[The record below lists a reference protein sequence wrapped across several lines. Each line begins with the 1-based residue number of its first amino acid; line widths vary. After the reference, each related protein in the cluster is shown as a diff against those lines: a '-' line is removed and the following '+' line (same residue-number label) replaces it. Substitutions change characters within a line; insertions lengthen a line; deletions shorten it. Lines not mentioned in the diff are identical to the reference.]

1 MSSEHIE
8 LRRMLRDKS
17 KDEFFALLNKVMLS
31 DEECKMMTMYYCE
44 RKPLG
49 YIADELGY
57 SEVGITKLHNRVLKR
72 IGKVI
77 ADR

>member
-8 LRRMLRDKS
+8 LRRMLKDKS
-17 KDEFFALLNKVMLS
+17 KNEFFALLDMVMLG
-31 DEECKMMTMYYCE
+31 EEERKMMVMYYCE
-44 RKPLG
+44 RKPLC

-77 ADR
+77 VD